1 MAGEAPV
8 HALVYNSDAVREF
21 RDDELRDLLFHARR
35 RNAECGISGM
45 LVYAGGNFVQYIE
58 GDRAATEALFDRIAL
73 DPRHRNVRRLAADLL
88 PERLFPAWS
97 MAFRRIR
104 AGRPSPEP
112 AEVDA
117 DAALET
123 VLGLASAAASAT
135 LLRTCVRLMLEG
147 EPLAGVERRVAASR

>member
-58 GDRAATEALFDRIAL
+58 GDRAATEASHRHLERGARPQRGLLEDHGERPPAQYLARSVTLHAQREIQEAGKFGGRYIEDRGEVATEHGRL
-73 DPRHRNVRRLAADLL
+73 RR
-88 PERLFPAWS
+88 
-97 MAFRRIR
+97 
-104 AGRPSPEP
+104 G
-112 AEVDA
+112 
-117 DAALET
+117 
-123 VLGLASAAASAT
+123 
-135 LLRTCVRLMLEG
+135 
-147 EPLAGVERRVAASR
+147 